1 LSSIPNGR
9 RICFRYCLQRVAKNW
24 LLGQIPLAIFG
35 SSIEMANSPALH
47 AVIFRIGEVVCAAPA
62 GIVREILPRLP
73 ATRIPGVPDEVEG
86 LVNVRGTLLTV
97 LDGHLLLQQK
107 RRSSDEGAIVVL
119 EVRGRSYGLGVGQVL
134 DFLEVPAAAVVE
146 RRELPGVDPR
156 LVKAVGL
163 EADRHFI
170 LLDVEAAFAPI
181 IGG

>member
-1 LSSIPNGR
+1 LPAPTH
-9 RICFRYCLQRVAKNW
+9 L
-24 LLGQIPLAIFG
+24 PIFV

-47 AVIFRIGEVVCAAPA
+47 AVIFRIGDVICAAPA

-86 LVNVRGTLLTV
+86 LVNVRGSLLTV
-97 LDGHLLLQQK
+97 LDGHLLLQQE
-107 RRSSDEGAIVVL
+107 RRSSDEGAIVVV
-119 EVRGRSYGLGVGQVL
+119 EVRGRNYGLAVGQVM

-163 EADRHFI
+163 DRDRHFI
-170 LLDVEAAFAPI
+170 LLDLEAAFAPI

>member
-1 LSSIPNGR
+1 LSFIRSGR
-9 RICFRYCLQRVAKNW
+9 PICSRHCSQRVAKNW
-24 LLGQIPLAIFG
+24 LLGQTPLAIFV

-97 LDGHLLLQQK
+97 LDGHLLLQQE

-119 EVRGRSYGLGVGQVL
+119 EVRGRTYGLGVGQVL

>member
-1 LSSIPNGR
+1 LSSIPSGP
-9 RICFRYCLQRVAKNW
+9 RICSLHCLQRVAKNW
-24 LLGQIPLAIFG
+24 LLGQTPLAIFG

-73 ATRIPGVPDEVEG
+73 ATRIPGVPEEVEG

-97 LDGHLLLQQK
+97 LDGHLLLQQE
-107 RRSSDEGAIVVL
+107 RRPSDEGAIVVL